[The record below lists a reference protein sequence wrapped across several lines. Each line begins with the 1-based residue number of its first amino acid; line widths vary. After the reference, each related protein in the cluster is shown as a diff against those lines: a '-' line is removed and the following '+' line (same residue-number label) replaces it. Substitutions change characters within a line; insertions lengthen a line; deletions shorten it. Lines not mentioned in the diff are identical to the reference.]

1 MARAAALMAAKAE
14 PGHPESGKL
23 HQRWRK
29 AKEAGNLSTFASPA
43 ELRALVQA
51 KLTPEEQ
58 VRFGMQCAG
67 LAAKALEVLDKSLT
81 SLEQDIENESCDWEI
96 ESDDAMDRV
105 ARRFLAD
112 LEQQKQTGSTR
123 RLSIWRRIVTTTLA
137 SLLQRHAQQLSWQPK
152 LNPGIERVESCIKGG
167 AKPREPVI

>member
-29 AKEAGNLSTFASPA
+29 AKEAGNLSMFASPA

-67 LAAKALEVLDKSLT
+67 LAAKALEVLDKSQKYPPETLF
-81 SLEQDIENESCDWEI
+81 
-96 ESDDAMDRV
+96 RV
-105 ARRFLAD
+105 ASGGSRLFRYREFGRIPRPVDRGRFTL
-112 LEQQKQTGSTR
+112 STR
-123 RLSIWRRIVTTTLA
+123 TSTRFTLA
-137 SLLQRHAQQLSWQPK
+137 MKVLHSSTDQSA
-152 LNPGIERVESCIKGG
+152 
-167 AKPREPVI
+167 